1 MQLQHFCD
9 SSRGANSLGLR
20 MVNKEEIIRLL
31 KNISCKNCRHLHL
44 KLRWKFDP
52 PDQEEV
58 FCGKNVIRAHEGI
71 EELPEK
77 RYCNYWGPI
86 PTYGRVIW

>member
-1 MQLQHFCD
+1 MI
-9 SSRGANSLGLR
+9 SGK
-20 MVNKEEIIRLL
+20 KETIRLL